1 MLPSKKIFIGA
12 TALLTGVLSQFI
24 TAWLLTR
31 QVFDMRAMQG
41 DPFDNAREAERI
53 QEQIES
59 QSSLGFNAITFGTIF
74 ILAGTVL
81 LLTGIYQT
89 AKRLE
94 ALPMPKGPE

>member
-1 MLPSKKIFIGA
+1 M
-12 TALLTGVLSQFI
+12 LLTGVLGQFI
-24 TAWLLTR
+24 TAWLLTH
-31 QVFDMRAMQG
+31 QASSIGAMQG
-41 DPFDNAREAERI
+41 DQFDKAREVERI

-74 ILAGTVL
+74 ILAGTIL